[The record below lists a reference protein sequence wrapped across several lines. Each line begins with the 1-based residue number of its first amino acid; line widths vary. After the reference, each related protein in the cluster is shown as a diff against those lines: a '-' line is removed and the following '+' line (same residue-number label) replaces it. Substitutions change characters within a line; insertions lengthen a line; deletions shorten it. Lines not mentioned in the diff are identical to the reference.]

1 MGAAGIGLFTLPK
14 VSKVRPESLFSTQLM
29 GGLEGQ
35 ACESLSQGAEVKRVN
50 VEDDMRALGLQG
62 GHRWGWAGAL
72 HMGASW
78 HTQQM
83 ALFLLVWWD
92 MFQEGAEVPGED
104 AEAVGGE
111 G

>member
-1 MGAAGIGLFTLPK
+1 MGAADIGLFTLPK
-14 VSKVRPESLFSTQLM
+14 VSKVRPESLVSTQLM
-29 GGLEGQ
+29 GGLAGQ

-50 VEDDMRALGLQG
+50 VEDDLSAVGLQG
-62 GHRWGWAGAL
+62 GHCWWWAGAL

-78 HTQQM
+78 HTQRT

-92 MFQEGAEVPGED
+92 VFQEGAEVPGED